1 MIDYRAF
8 EEQLFTKW
16 QFRSQEMEDGDEF
29 VPDGLLYRGDF
40 FYDEWGNWERRP
52 GDEVEKWTYCP
63 MRLLIITK
71 DLNDEEPWDIRAET
85 GRKNSSGK
93 ENVIISASFYKNLM
107 RWAYGLLIVNEGKAI
122 PSFEAVNQQDVYQ
135 PFYDEKPIARIN
147 CKKQLGGSSISPQ
160 KLKSYLN
167 RYQDLLLEQIRFYDA
182 DILLCCGG
190 SDLIKDFIQENYL
203 PDLVYVNDWMY
214 YSISTNKLVVN
225 SWHPCYRND
234 THQNMYEEM
243 MANYGDFLGK
253 YPQFIYNH
261 R

>member
-1 MIDYRAF
+1 
-8 EEQLFTKW
+8 
-16 QFRSQEMEDGDEF
+16 
-29 VPDGLLYRGDF
+29 
-40 FYDEWGNWERRP
+40 
-52 GDEVEKWTYCP
+52 

-167 RYQDLLLEQIRFYDA
+167 CYQDLLLEQIRFYDA

-190 SDLIKDFIQENYL
+190 SDLIKDFIHENYL

-243 MANYGDFLGK
+243 MANYGDFSEK

>member
-167 RYQDLLLEQIRFYDA
+167 RYQDLLL
-182 DILLCCGG
+182 
-190 SDLIKDFIQENYL
+190 
-203 PDLVYVNDWMY
+203 
-214 YSISTNKLVVN
+214 
-225 SWHPCYRND
+225 
-234 THQNMYEEM
+234 
-243 MANYGDFLGK
+243 
-253 YPQFIYNH
+253 
-261 R
+261 